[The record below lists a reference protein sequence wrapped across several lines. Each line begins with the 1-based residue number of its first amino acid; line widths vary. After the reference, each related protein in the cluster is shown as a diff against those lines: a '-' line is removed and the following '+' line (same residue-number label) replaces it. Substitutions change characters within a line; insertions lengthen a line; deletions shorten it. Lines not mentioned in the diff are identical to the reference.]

1 MAAISVLVVL
11 VIVFGALF
19 GIYYAKDN
27 SGTSNGNSTSTVTI
41 TEQGSTL
48 LLPVF
53 EAWAP
58 NYTSAQIQ
66 SNGGGSGSG
75 IQGAGVGTVMIGG
88 SDAYLTAQENTQ
100 YPNLLNIP
108 IMISYQYVLFN
119 LPGISTLN
127 LNGSVIA
134 GIFMGTIT
142 TWNNQAIQ
150 NLNPGVTLPTNTIV
164 PVHRSEGSG
173 DTFMFTH
180 FLSNSNATW
189 AKQVGAGTSVNWP
202 SVHGELSNTGNS
214 GVLSDIHKTTYS
226 VGYVAGTYEAQIKAD
241 GGLGHALLQD
251 QMNQFVAPTVA
262 NVSNAAS
269 GFLNS
274 IPANGTVGLQYA
286 PGSNSYPIADM
297 EYVMVNSNQT
307 SQASV
312 NAIQN
317 FFSWALSPAGGSNG
331 QTLASFNLVP
341 LPSTVIQ
348 QVDYPLIN
356 KIKVG

>member
-1 MAAISVLVVL
+1 MAVISVLAVL

-19 GIYYAKDN
+19 GIYYSKDI
-27 SGTSNGNSTSTVTI
+27 SGNSTAAGAVTI

-53 EAWAP
+53 EAWTP
-58 NYTSAQIQ
+58 NYTGAHIQ

-75 IQGAGVGTVMIGG
+75 IQGAGVATVMIGG
-88 SDAYLTAQENTQ
+88 SDAYLTASENAQ
-100 YPNLLNIP
+100 YPNLMNIP

-127 LNGSVIA
+127 LNGSIVA
-134 GIFMGTIT
+134 GIYMGTIT
-142 TWNNQAIQ
+142 TWNNPAIQ
-150 NLNPGVTLPTNTIV
+150 ALNPGVSLPSKTIV

-180 FLSNSNATW
+180 FLSNSNSTW
-189 AKQVGAGTSVNWP
+189 ASKVGAGTTVNWP
-202 SVHGELSNTGNS
+202 TVSGELSNTGNS
-214 GVLSDIHKTTYS
+214 GVLSDIHKTSYS

-241 GGLGHALLQD
+241 GGLGHALLED
-251 QMNQFVAPTVA
+251 QLGQFVAPTVA

-269 GFLNS
+269 GYLNS

-297 EYVMVNSNQT
+297 EYVMVNANQT

-317 FFSWALSPAGGSNG
+317 FLTWALSPAGGSNG

-356 KIKVG
+356 KIHVG